1 MNEDILRE
9 LMIESGFARILNH
22 PTSPT
27 GTHVSID
34 PEIKQKA
41 EKLSILLIKECTR
54 IVGKKTG
61 EQITK
66 HFGVN

>member
-1 MNEDILRE
+1 MKDEMLRE
-9 LMIESGFARILNH
+9 LLIESGFARILNH

-34 PEIKQKA
+34 PEIKQKV

-66 HFGVN
+66 HFGIE